1 MDEFP
6 LCDSCLEEYG
16 EPLNRRYHG
25 EAICCSDCGPQMK
38 IYKGPEEI
46 NSNNPIKVAA
56 DKLKEGKIIAIKGIG
71 GTHLVVDAYN
81 DKAVKELRKRLN
93 RPNQAFAVMSK
104 DLESV
109 KAYTNINCKHNLQ
122 LTTHCCFKEN

>member
-1 MDEFP
+1 MFP
-6 LCDSCLEEYG
+6 SVSYTHL
-16 EPLNRRYHG
+16 
-25 EAICCSDCGPQMK
+25 
-38 IYKGPEEI
+38 
-46 NSNNPIKVAA
+46 NPIKVAA

-104 DLESV
+104 DLDSV
-109 KAYTNINCKHNLQ
+109 KGCLLYTSRCV
-122 LTTHCCFKEN
+122 